1 MGGLTA
7 RLAGEFR
14 ERYQHEPILVVAPAR
29 INLIGEHVD
38 YNEGYVLP
46 GAIDKHLV
54 FAIAA
59 NDSGK
64 CNAVAVDFG
73 ESASFSLK
81 ELLPGEGWKHYFMGV
96 IDGFRKRGIEL
107 PGISC
112 LFGGTIPAGAG
123 LSSSAALC
131 CGFGFALN
139 ELTKAKLHRLDLA
152 LIAQYAEH
160 EFAHVKCGLMDQYA
174 SLFGEKSSL
183 LLLDCRSNTHTV
195 IKFPSQKGTL
205 LLADTKVKHSLASSA
220 YNARRAACEEGVLI
234 LRKEDPT
241 IKSLRDV
248 SLDQLVAAGDA
259 MSREVFTRCRYI
271 VEEIAR
277 TRQAAAALAGGD
289 LDEVGRLMF
298 RTHDGLRNLYDVSC
312 AELDVLVD
320 SAAAHPELVIGSRLM
335 GGGFGGC
342 TINLIRPGKEEAFE
356 ALVSTKYFAS
366 FKTTPEFYP
375 VALAQGTH
383 RENA

>member
-1 MGGLTA
+1 MSELTV
-7 RLAGEFR
+7 RLAREFR
-14 ERYQHEPILVVAPAR
+14 ERYQAEPLLVVAPGR
-29 INLIGEHVD
+29 INLMGEHVD

-54 FAIAA
+54 FAVAT

-64 CNAVAVDFG
+64 VDAAAVDFN
-73 ESASFSLK
+73 ESASFSLS
-81 ELLPGEGWKHYFMGV
+81 ELEPGHGWKHYFMGV
-96 IDGFRKRGIEL
+96 IAGFRNRGIDV

-112 LFGGTIPAGAG
+112 VFGGTIPAGAG

-139 ELTKAKLHRLDLA
+139 ELTKAKLPRLDLA

-174 SLFGEKSSL
+174 SLFGKESSL

-195 IKFPSQKGTL
+195 VNFPSQRGTL

-220 YNARRAACEEGVLI
+220 YNARRAACEEGVVI

-248 SLDQLVAAGDA
+248 SIDQLVAAGDA

-277 TRQAAAALAGGD
+277 TRQAAAALEEDD

-298 RTHDGLRNLYDVSC
+298 RTHDGLRNLFDVSC

-320 SAAAHPELVIGSRLM
+320 AAAGHPELVIGSRLM

-342 TINLIRPGKEEAFE
+342 TINLVRPGKEESFK

-366 FKTTPEFYP
+366 FNTTPEFYP
-375 VALAQGTH
+375 VTLAQGTH